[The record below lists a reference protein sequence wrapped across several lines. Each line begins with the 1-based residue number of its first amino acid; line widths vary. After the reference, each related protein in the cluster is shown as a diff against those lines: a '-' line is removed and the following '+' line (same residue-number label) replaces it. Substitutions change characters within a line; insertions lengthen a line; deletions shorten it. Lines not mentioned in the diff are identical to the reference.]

1 MTSRTAACS
10 PMVLSVAVMEQATD
24 ARAQSAVAQG
34 EDLVLVTRLASVL
47 RAVAMGLAIACILYA
62 IALVA
67 VLDGSLFALA
77 TDASAAPFVVMAA
90 FCAAS
95 AWTGSRSRA
104 SGSTPGLLLLLGV
117 LFGTLLVSWPRG
129 ALAFSWYVQPILA
142 LLAATAFGTLAGL
155 GVAAAS
161 IATLLLC
168 THWTHVVDLVD
179 PAALWAHGASLS
191 AIILACAL
199 TGALVHALLLRAFQT
214 AAENRASRAR
224 VEQQLAQGEKLLR
237 HALRVETVGDLAG
250 LVSHQLRN
258 AHQVMAGHVAMAE
271 LGQSGERGHRLRLIG
286 EVLEQSK
293 PLLDQLM
300 GLAHP
305 GDGDL
310 VELDLGSLLASFHH
324 RARQILP
331 SSIELGCRVAD
342 EDLAVR
348 LNARGFEHALWNL
361 VINAR
366 QAIDGQGA
374 IDLHARIEQGEVVLD
389 VVDTGCGMPPE
400 VAARVFEPYFTTKPI
415 GQGTG
420 LGLVAVERFVRTCG
434 GRIEVESTHGKGTRF
449 RLSLPQA
456 HAAVRT
462 TGATG

>member
-1 MTSRTAACS
+1 M
-10 PMVLSVAVMEQATD
+10 AVIEQATD
-24 ARAQSAVAQG
+24 ARAHGAVAQG
-34 EDLVLVTRLASVL
+34 EDLVLVSRLASVL
-47 RAVAMGLAIACILYA
+47 RAVATGLAIACALYA
-62 IALVA
+62 LALVA
-67 VLDGSLFALA
+67 LLDGSLFDLSAEP
-77 TDASAAPFVVMAA
+77 SAAPFLVMAA

-95 AWTGSRSRA
+95 AWTGLRTRGA
-104 SGSTPGLLLLLGV
+104 GSTPGLLLLLGV
-117 LFGTLLVSWPRG
+117 LFGTILVSWPRG
-129 ALAFSWYVQPILA
+129 ALAASWYVQPILA
-142 LLAATAFGTLAGL
+142 ILAATAFGTLAGL

-168 THWTHVVDLVD
+168 THWTHVVDVID

-199 TGALVHALLLRAFQT
+199 TGALVHALLQRAFQA

-224 VEQQLAQGEKLLR
+224 IEQQLAQGEKLLR
-237 HALRVETVGDLAG
+237 HALRIETVGDLAG

-271 LGQSGERGHRLRLIG
+271 LGPTSESGHRLRLIG
-286 EVLEQSK
+286 EALEQSK

-324 RARQILP
+324 RARQVLP
-331 SSIELGCRVAD
+331 SSIEIGCRVAD
-342 EDLAVR
+342 EDLTVR

-366 QAIDGQGA
+366 QAIDGQGS
-374 IDLHARIEQGEVVLD
+374 IDLHARVEQGEAVLD
-389 VVDTGCGMPPE
+389 VVDTGCGMAPD

-434 GRIEVESTHGKGTRF
+434 GRIEVESTRGKGTRF
-449 RLSLPQA
+449 RLRFPLA
-456 HAAVRT
+456 RAAQRA

>member
-1 MTSRTAACS
+1 
-10 PMVLSVAVMEQATD
+10 MVVQVAVVNQAMD
-24 ARAQSAVAQG
+24 AHAPGAGAQG
-34 EDLVLVTRLASVL
+34 EDLALVSRLASVL
-47 RAVAMGLAIACILYA
+47 RAVATGLAIACLLYG
-62 IALVA
+62 IALV
-67 VLDGSLFALA
+67 VLLDGSVFDLA
-77 TDASAAPFVVMAA
+77 GEASAAPFLVMAG
-90 FCAAS
+90 FCGAS
-95 AWTGSRSRA
+95 AWSSARHPQ

-129 ALAFSWYVQPILA
+129 ALAASWYVQPILA

-155 GVAAAS
+155 GIAAAA

-168 THWTHVVDLVD
+168 THWTHLVDVVD

-199 TGALVHALLLRAFQT
+199 TGSLVHALLQRAFES

-224 VEQQLAQGEKLLR
+224 IEQQLAQGEKLLR
-237 HALRVETVGDLAG
+237 HALRIETVGDLAG

-271 LGQSGERGHRLRLIG
+271 LGHTGERGHRLRLIG

-310 VELDLGSLLASFHH
+310 VELDLGSVLASFHH
-324 RARQILP
+324 RARQVLP

-342 EDLAVR
+342 EELTVR

-366 QAIDGQGA
+366 QAIQGQGR
-374 IDLHARIEQGEVVLD
+374 IDLHARTEKGEAVLD
-389 VVDTGCGMPPE
+389 VTDTGSGMAPE

-415 GQGTG
+415 GEGTG
-420 LGLVAVERFVRTCG
+420 LGLVAVERFVRACS
-434 GRIEVESTHGKGTRF
+434 GRIEVESTPGKGTRF
-449 RLSLPQA
+449 RMRFPLA
-456 HAAVRT
+456 EAARRT
-462 TGATG
+462 TAEAV